1 MIDDRKT
8 DRLEIDKMSL
18 EVMYLS
24 FFFFFGTGHRA
35 YLFPDSLI
43 LVSFIYLCH
52 VSSLTDMSRLFA
64 EIM

>member
-1 MIDDRKT
+1 MIDRKT
-8 DRLEIDKMSL
+8 DRLVIDKMSL

-24 FFFFFGTGHRA
+24 FLGGGTGHRA

-52 VSSLTDMSRLFA
+52 MSSLTDMSSVW
-64 EIM
+64 